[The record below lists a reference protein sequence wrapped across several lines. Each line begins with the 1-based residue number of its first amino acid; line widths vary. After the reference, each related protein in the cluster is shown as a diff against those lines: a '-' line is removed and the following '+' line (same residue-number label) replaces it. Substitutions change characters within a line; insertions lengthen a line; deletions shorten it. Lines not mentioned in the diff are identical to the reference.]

1 MKGSSNAAAY
11 VAEWAEEVDRWKARG
26 LGRSLH
32 PRPAAGS
39 STGSSAEGVVD
50 FTSNDYLGLSSHEA
64 IVSGA
69 VRALEAFGASGR
81 ASRLL
86 GGGSPATRAVEQK
99 LADWLGDEAALLL
112 PSGYQANV
120 TLIPAIAGRG
130 DVVVSDELNHASLI
144 DAMRLSGATIRI
156 YRHGDAEEAA
166 RLLKGAQGA
175 RRRYVVTEAVFS
187 MDGDL
192 APLRELQQAC
202 DEYRAGLIV
211 DEAHAVGVLGPGG
224 RGGCAALDIR
234 PLARIATGGKALGA
248 AGGCIVGSKALAE
261 LLIHRGRGFVFS
273 TAVSPAVVGALE
285 AAIGLVADAD
295 EARTR
300 LRRYA
305 ESVAGSVGAPA
316 PDSAIVPVPLGKV
329 SQAIE
334 AQAALLRQGFDV
346 RAVRPPTVPE
356 GTARLRVVCRAN
368 QTEASVSHLGAALRA
383 LGSAPMTLVPGAA
396 ATPRPLVIVGTDTD
410 IGKTV
415 VSATAALALDARY
428 WKPVQTGDDSDTAEV
443 ARLAGPCGLG
453 AAETSREIAQ
463 PRYWFKLPASPHTA
477 AAEEG
482 SRVDVDELEAALQE
496 HRRAALPRRLVVELA
511 GGLLVPLNGDAT
523 QADWLARRRPATEG
537 LDVLLVA
544 RSALGTLNH
553 TLLTLESLRARGLT
567 PKALVLVGEAHPA
580 NAATLRHHVPALFEL
595 PVFSELSFNALAGW
609 LESHPLKDALHD

>member
-1 MKGSSNAAAY
+1 MNGPSNAAGYAR
-11 VAEWAEEVDRWKARG
+11 EWAEEVVRWKARG
-26 LGRSLH
+26 LGRSLD
-32 PRPAAGS
+32 PPPSTKGS
-39 STGSSAEGVVD
+39 GEGAVVD

-64 IVSGA
+64 IVSSA
-69 VRALEAFGASGR
+69 ARALKSFGASGR

-86 GGGSPATRAVEQK
+86 GGGSPATRVVERK
-99 LADWLGDEAALLL
+99 LSDWLGDEAALLL

-120 TLIPAIAGRG
+120 TLLPAIARRG
-130 DVVVSDELNHASLI
+130 DVIVSDELNHASLI

-156 YRHGDAEEAA
+156 YAHGDAEEAA
-166 RLLKGAQGA
+166 HLLKGAQGA
-175 RRRYVVTEAVFS
+175 RRRYLVTEAVFS

-192 APLRELQQAC
+192 APLRQLQEAC

-211 DEAHAVGVLGPGG
+211 DEAHAVGVLGPEG
-224 RGGCAALDIR
+224 RGGCAALDVR
-234 PLARIATGGKALGA
+234 PLARIVTGGKALGA

-273 TAVSPAVVGALE
+273 TAVSPGIVGALD
-285 AAIGLVADAD
+285 ASIGLVAGADA
-295 EARTR
+295 ARTR
-300 LRRYA
+300 LRLHA
-305 ESVAGSVGAPA
+305 ESVASAVGLPA
-316 PDSAIVPVPLGKV
+316 PDAAIVPVPLGEV
-329 SQAIE
+329 NRAVE
-334 AQAALLRQGFDV
+334 AQAELLRQGFDV
-346 RAVRPPTVPE
+346 RAVRPPTVPR

-368 QTEASVSHLGAALRA
+368 QAEASVSHLSTALRA
-383 LGSAPMTLVPGAA
+383 LGSTPVTAVQGAV

-443 ARLAGPCGLG
+443 SRLAGPCGSG
-453 AAETSREIAQ
+453 AARASREIAQ

-477 AAEEG
+477 AAEED
-482 SRVDVDELEAALQE
+482 SRVDVHELEVAFQE
-496 HRRAALPRRLVVELA
+496 HRRAAAPRRLVVELA
-511 GGLLVPLNGDAT
+511 GGLLVPLNEEAT
-523 QADWLARRRPATEG
+523 QGDWLARRRPAKEG

-580 NAATLRHHVPALFEL
+580 NAATLRRYVPALFEL
-595 PVFSELSFNALAGW
+595 PVFPELGTNALAGW
-609 LESHPLKDALHD
+609 LESHPLKDALND